1 MSIIDT
7 DQGEAIPVREAAD
20 SGSVRSLPR
29 SKLLLAGTIESAG
42 MKSPV
47 RIRDL
52 SESGALLEGPAF
64 PLVDTILTLTR
75 LAVQID
81 ARVVWHRPPKCGV
94 EFLGQISIP
103 EWISGKPGP
112 ANFGQARVDV
122 IQAAV
127 RAGTPIP
134 LDASGGDEPVEL
146 DSLDDRIGTE
156 LTHMR
161 GLLEAMSSELASDPD
176 VVHRHSA
183 MLQNFDLVG
192 QILGHLTA
200 ILSAD
205 DRLTVIR
212 AIGMAELRSRLLDKV
227 VHRGV

>member
-1 MSIIDT
+1 MSINDT
-7 DQGEAIPVREAAD
+7 TQPEAIPARGDANEG
-20 SGSVRSLPR
+20 SGRRVPR
-29 SKLLLAGTIESAG
+29 SKLLLAGSIESAG

-52 SESGALLEGPAF
+52 SETGALLEGPAF
-64 PLVDTILTLTR
+64 PPAGTVLTLTR

-81 ARVVWHRPPKCGV
+81 AKVVWHRPPKCGV
-94 EFLGQISIP
+94 EFEGQISIA

-134 LDASGGDEPVEL
+134 SEPSVGDVPVDLDCL
-146 DSLDDRIGTE
+146 DQRIGTE
-156 LTHMR
+156 LLH
-161 GLLEAMSSELASDPD
+161 LQAILEAMSSELSGDPD
-176 VVHRHSA
+176 VVERHGA
-183 MLQNFDLVG
+183 ALQNFDLVS
-192 QILGHLTA
+192 QILGHLKA

-205 DRLTVIR
+205 DRASAIR
-212 AIGMAELRSRLLDKV
+212 SIGMAELQSRLLDKPPS
-227 VHRGV
+227 

>member
-1 MSIIDT
+1 MSIIET
-7 DQGEAIPVREAAD
+7 KGEVIPEKGAAD
-20 SGSVRSLPR
+20 NGSRRRLSR
-29 SKLLLAGTIESAG
+29 SKLLLAGSIESAG

-52 SESGALLEGPAF
+52 SETGALLEGPAF
-64 PLVDTILTLTR
+64 PAVDSILTLTR

-94 EFLGQISIP
+94 EFQGQISIP

-112 ANFGQARVDV
+112 VNFGQARVDG
-122 IQAAV
+122 IQAAI

-134 LDASGGDEPVEL
+134 SDVSVADLPVDL
-146 DSLDDRIGTE
+146 HSLDDRIGTE
-156 LTHMR
+156 LTAMQ
-161 GLLEAMSSELASDPD
+161 GLLEAMSSELSGDPD
-176 VVHRHSA
+176 VVHRHCA
-183 MLQNFDLVG
+183 VLQNFDLVS
-192 QILGHLTA
+192 QTLGHLTA

-212 AIGMAELRSRLLDKV
+212 AIGMAELRSRLLNEV
-227 VHRGV
+227 VLRGI